1 MGSDRP
7 SPERRR
13 RSRSKDRHSGRSSYD
28 KKRRSRSRSRDRYDR
43 SQRHSRSPET
53 RDEVDKKKID
63 RLAKLQAWKQ
73 QQKKEEQRQKN
84 PQRPILNSTND
95 IVLESLKKAQ
105 EAAALLAAKSATA
118 IGPSPSQPTKEEE
131 DPLDAFMASEV
142 LPEVAARQIEEK
154 KKEEEEKAKLKEL
167 YAKGKTPK
175 ALQDLLQ
182 DEDDKDESP
191 DMEIEVPSNKLKLVI
206 GPGGE
211 KIKWIEKR
219 TKCRIQRTKDAATL
233 EAGFGASGVQANL
246 AAAIANAHAH
256 SKGPIMV
263 KLHLFGNQ
271 SQCEA
276 AEQLI
281 QAAIENKEEKEKQRQ
296 KQYGKKKDT
305 RKRERQIYHL
315 RHARD
320 YEALGLPMGASKAEC
335 KAAYRRLAL
344 QWHPDKNIGNR
355 EEAEKKFQDI
365 SKAYESLM
373 STDEDKRVE
382 QIGNGLF

>member
-1 MGSDRP
+1 MKKADR
-7 SPERRR
+7 
-13 RSRSKDRHSGRSSYD
+13 
-28 KKRRSRSRSRDRYDR
+28 
-43 SQRHSRSPET
+43 Q
-53 RDEVDKKKID
+53 
-63 RLAKLQAWKQ
+63 AKLKAWKQ
-73 QQKKEEQRQKN
+73 QQQKEQQEKEEQQ
-84 PQRPILNSTND
+84 QHISQGPISSIITNT
-95 IVLESLKKAQ
+95 VLESLKKAQ
-105 EAAALLAAKSATA
+105 EAAALLAAKSATP
-118 IGPSPSQPTKEEE
+118 IGPTPSQPNKKEEEE

-142 LPEVAARQIEEK
+142 LPEVAARQIEEN

-167 YAKGKTPK
+167 YATGKIPK
-175 ALQDLLQ
+175 VLQDILQ
-182 DEDDKDESP
+182 DEDDQEESP
-191 DMEIEVPSNKLKLVI
+191 DMEVEIPSNKLKLVI
-206 GPGGE
+206 GQGGE

-233 EAGFGASGVQANL
+233 EAGFGASGVEANI
-246 AAAIANAHAH
+246 AAAIAHAHAKAH
-256 SKGPIMV
+256 SQAPRMV

-296 KQYGKKKDT
+296 KQYDKKKDT

-320 YEALGLPMGASKAEC
+320 YEALGLSMGASKAEC

-344 QWHPDKNIGNR
+344 QWHPDKNMDNR
-355 EEAEKKFQDI
+355 EEAERKFQDI

-373 STDEDKRVE
+373 STDEDKQVE
-382 QIGNGLF
+382 QIGN

>member
-1 MGSDRP
+1 
-7 SPERRR
+7 
-13 RSRSKDRHSGRSSYD
+13 
-28 KKRRSRSRSRDRYDR
+28 
-43 SQRHSRSPET
+43 
-53 RDEVDKKKID
+53 
-63 RLAKLQAWKQ
+63 
-73 QQKKEEQRQKN
+73 
-84 PQRPILNSTND
+84 
-95 IVLESLKKAQ
+95 VLESLKKAQ

-118 IGPSPSQPTKEEE
+118 TGPAPSQPTKEEEEEE
-131 DPLDAFMASEV
+131 DPLDAFMSSEV

-154 KKEEEEKAKLKEL
+154 RKEEEEKAKLEEL

-182 DEDDKDESP
+182 DEDDKEESP
-191 DMEIEVPSNKLKLVI
+191 DMEIEIPSNKLKLVI
-206 GPGGE
+206 GLGGE

-233 EAGFGASGVQANL
+233 EAGFGASGVQANI
-246 AAAIANAHAH
+246 AAAIANAHAQSH
-256 SKGPIMV
+256 SQGPRMV

-276 AEQLI
+276 AEELI
-281 QAAIENKEEKEKQRQ
+281 QAAIENKEEKEKKRQ
-296 KQYGKKKDT
+296 KQYVKKKDT

-373 STDEDKRVE
+373 STDEDKTVE
-382 QIGNGLF
+382 QIGNRSF